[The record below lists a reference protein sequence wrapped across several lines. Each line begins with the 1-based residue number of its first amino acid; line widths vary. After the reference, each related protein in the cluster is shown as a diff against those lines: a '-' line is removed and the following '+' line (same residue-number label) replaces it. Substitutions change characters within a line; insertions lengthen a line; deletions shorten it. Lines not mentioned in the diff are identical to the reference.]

1 MNTAAQSSPHYG
13 SNSVSDSASQ
23 RASNSAV
30 HADPAFPRI
39 EGLSLQRLFTS
50 ARTHAAWWPRAV
62 PEALLRELYALA
74 SLGPTSMNCQPMRV
88 LWLITPQA
96 KQRLLPALN
105 AGNVEKTLSAPV
117 TAIVAFD
124 SRFHEEMPRI
134 WHNPAAAER
143 FAADASLAE
152 LTALRNSSLQ
162 GGYLIMAARALGL
175 DCGPMSGFD
184 NAKVDAEFF
193 PDGRW
198 RSNFLC
204 NLGLGKGGD
213 ALKPRQP
220 RLTFEDACQML

>member
-1 MNTAAQSSPHYG
+1 MSITADGANQSTTHSAPHT
-13 SNSVSDSASQ
+13 
-23 RASNSAV
+23 
-30 HADPAFPRI
+30 DPAFPRI
-39 EGLSLQRLFTS
+39 EGQSLQRLFTN
-50 ARTHAAWWPRAV
+50 ARTHASWWPRAV
-62 PEALLRELYALA
+62 PEAMLRELYALA

-88 LWLITPQA
+88 LWLTTPAA

-105 AGNVEKTLSAPV
+105 TGNVDKTLGAPV

-124 SRFHEEMPRI
+124 SRFHQEIPRI

-143 FAADASLAE
+143 FAADAALAE

-184 NAKVDAEFF
+184 HARVDAEFF

-213 ALKPRQP
+213 ALKPRQA
-220 RLTFEDACQML
+220 RLAFEEACQLL